1 MLLKKTIIL
10 SNKHEKY
17 SNAIALVGVQ
27 KEKSG
32 SVITLKC
39 YNLQH
44 FDSLMFGFSEKNRQV
59 LKREINPRKQEHQF
73 KVGDVIDLE
82 GDLGCV
88 LVDSSSGENIPVL
101 WGTDHSVDIL
111 FPSTTTYQNE
121 KRDDDKK
128 YSLHTD
134 SVSERAHVSTVAKE
148 ELFEQPSNEEL
159 EELIDESI
167 AKEQPESGHTFFD
180 AISLQIEELF
190 SKYPE
195 ELGLTQ
201 LIPNSKWVK
210 VDYEGNGNVYVLGL
224 VYEGD
229 VLKYIAYGVPGASN
243 AQVAGDIKDYSQ
255 WVPAS
260 LNNASGS
267 GFWIMYQDAETG
279 ESINLSAGSN

>member
-27 KEKSG
+27 KEKTG

-39 YNLQH
+39 YNLQN
-44 FDSLMFGFSEKNRQV
+44 FENLVFGFSEKNRQV
-59 LKREINPRKQEHQF
+59 LKKDINPRRQEYQF
-73 KVGDVIDLE
+73 KVGESIDLD

-88 LVDSSSGENIPVL
+88 LVDNSSGENIPVL
-101 WGTDHSVDIL
+101 WGTDHSVEVL
-111 FPSTTTYQNE
+111 FPSTSTYKNQNL
-121 KRDDDKK
+121 DSDKNS
-128 YSLHTD
+128 SLHTPAYKTAE
-134 SVSERAHVSTVAKE
+134 VKVATKE
-148 ELFEQPSNEEL
+148 ELFEQPNDKEL
-159 EELIDESI
+159 EELIDQSI
-167 AKEQPESGHTFFD
+167 SEDQPESGYKFFD
-180 AISLQIEELF
+180 AISVQIEELF

-195 ELGLTQ
+195 DQGLMQ

-210 VDYEGNGNVYVLGL
+210 VDYEGNGNIYVLGL

-229 VLKYIAYGVPGASN
+229 ALRYVAYGVPGASN

-260 LNNASGS
+260 LNNTTGS